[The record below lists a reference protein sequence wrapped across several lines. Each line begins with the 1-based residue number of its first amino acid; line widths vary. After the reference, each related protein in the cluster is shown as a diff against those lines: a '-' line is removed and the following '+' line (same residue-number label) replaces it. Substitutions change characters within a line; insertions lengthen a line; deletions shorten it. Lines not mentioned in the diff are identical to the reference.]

1 LHVRKSFDRLLVSN
15 LFIDSIIY
23 IVMMKENKQPPPKR
37 PMEHI
42 VSFLPDN
49 ITVHVSPGQNL
60 LTAAAL
66 AGVYIPASCGGD
78 GVCRKCK
85 IELVQGELHA
95 QNTSSLSQDE
105 ISRGTRLACISTVFS
120 DVTIRI
126 PEIVRSD
133 GTSLKAKPKT
143 TRTISTR
150 SQENLV
156 GTWQIAPPVRK
167 LYLTLPPPTLDD
179 NIPDMQRLIRG
190 ISRTGPGMHEPDY
203 DHPELIHDLSV
214 TLRESDWR
222 VTVILLQGKLAN
234 EPERIIAVEPGDTT
248 DQLYGL
254 ALDLG
259 TTTIGGVLIDLNSGR
274 IIAEASAYN
283 SQIGYGEDIISRI
296 IYSQRTGGL
305 RALQEKAVHTIN
317 NIIEEVCRTVIISP
331 SDISYI
337 MAAGNTVMAHLLLGI
352 NPKFIREAPYVP
364 GVSQFPLTKAA
375 ALGIM
380 AHPSVRLFLYPC
392 IASFVGGD
400 IVAGVHACNMH
411 RSEKIS
417 LFIDIGTNGEIV
429 VGNRDWMVCAA
440 CSAGPAFEGS
450 GIKYGMRASSGAIE
464 NLHIHPDTLDPMI
477 VTIGNTNPRG
487 ICGSGVIAI
496 VSELLEA
503 GIIDRRGKFNDRKK
517 HHRIRK
523 GADGWEYVIAW
534 AHDTMIGEDIVITEI
549 DLDNLIRAKGAM
561 FAGCQTLLE
570 SVGIGFAEVEQ
581 IILAGNFGAHI
592 DLERAIAIGLLPDID
607 RDRFYYLGNA
617 SMLGCQISL
626 TDHIRFRERTEVRR
640 IMTNLE
646 LSDNLNFMSYYVAA
660 LFLPHTDS
668 RLFPSLSY

>member
-1 LHVRKSFDRLLVSN
+1 
-15 LFIDSIIY
+15 
-23 IVMMKENKQPPPKR
+23 
-37 PMEHI
+37 MEHSHTI
-42 VSFLPDN
+42 TFLPDN
-49 ITVHVSPGQNL
+49 IVVRVNPGENL

-66 AGVYIPASCGGD
+66 AGVYIHASCGGD
-78 GVCRKCK
+78 GVCQKCK
-85 IELVQGELHA
+85 IELVEGELHS
-95 QNTSSLSQDE
+95 QNTTSLTLEE
-105 ISRGTRLACISTVFS
+105 ISKGTRLACISTVIS

-126 PEIVRSD
+126 PEIIRSD
-133 GTSLKAKPKT
+133 GKSIKSKPKT
-143 TRTISTR
+143 TRTISAK
-150 SQENLV
+150 SLKHLV
-156 GTWQIAPPVRK
+156 GTWKINPPVRK
-167 LYLTLPPPTLDD
+167 LYLSLPPPSLDD

-190 ISRTGPGMHEPDY
+190 ISQPAPGTQEPDY
-203 DHPELIHDLSV
+203 DHPELIQELST
-214 TLRESDWR
+214 TLRESQWN
-222 VTVILLQGKLAN
+222 VTVILLQGKQLN
-234 EPERIIAVEPGDTT
+234 EPERIIAVEPGNTT

-254 ALDLG
+254 ALDIG

-274 IIAEASAYN
+274 IIAETSAYN
-283 SQIGYGEDIISRI
+283 SQIGYGEDVISRI
-296 IYSQRTGGL
+296 IYSQRSGGL
-305 RALQEKAVHTIN
+305 RALQEKTVYTIN

-352 NPKFIREAPYVP
+352 DPKFIRESPYVP

-400 IVAGVHACNMH
+400 IVAGVHACQMH
-411 RSEKIS
+411 KSEKIS

-429 VGNRDWMVCAA
+429 VGNCDWMVCAA
-440 CSAGPAFEGS
+440 CSAGPAFEGG
-450 GIKYGMRASSGAIE
+450 GIKYGMRASNGAIE
-464 NLHIHPDTLDPMI
+464 NIHIHQDTLDPMI
-477 VTIGNTNPRG
+477 VTVGNTNPRG

-496 VSELLEA
+496 VAELLEA
-503 GIIDRRGKFNDRKK
+503 GIIDQRGKFSDTKK
-517 HHRIRK
+517 HQRIRK
-523 GADGWEYVIAW
+523 GSDGWEYVIAW
-534 AHDTMIGEDIVITEI
+534 SHDTMIGEDIVITEI

-561 FAGCQTLLE
+561 FAGYQTLLE
-570 SVGIGFAEVEQ
+570 SVGIGFSDLDR

-626 TDHIRFRERTEVRR
+626 TDHNRFKQRTQVRQ

-646 LSDNLNFMSYYVAA
+646 LSDNQNFMNYYMAA

-668 RLFPSLSY
+668 RLFPSLSDK

>member
-1 LHVRKSFDRLLVSN
+1 
-15 LFIDSIIY
+15 
-23 IVMMKENKQPPPKR
+23 MK
-37 PMEHI
+37 HTI
-42 VSFLPDN
+42 SFLPDD
-49 ITVHVSPGQNL
+49 ITVRVNPGENL

-85 IELVQGELHA
+85 VELVDGEL
-95 QNTSSLSQDE
+95 QSQKTSSFSQDE
-105 ISRGTRLACISTVFS
+105 ISKGTQLACISTIVS

-126 PEIVRSD
+126 PELVRAD
-133 GTSLKAKPKT
+133 GKSLRSRPKT
-143 TRTISTR
+143 TRTIS
-150 SQENLV
+150 SKSLEKLV
-156 GTWQIAPPVRK
+156 GSWEIAPPVRK
-167 LYLTLPPPTLDD
+167 LFLSLPPPTLDD

-190 ISRTGPGMHEPDY
+190 ISRTLPGMQEPDY
-203 DHPELIHDLSV
+203 DHPELIHELSA
-214 TLRESDWR
+214 TLRESQWK
-222 VTVILLQGKLAN
+222 VTVILLQGKQAN

-274 IIAEASAYN
+274 IIAETSAYN
-283 SQIGYGEDIISRI
+283 SQIGYGEDVISRI
-296 IYSQRTGGL
+296 IYAGRSGGL
-305 RALQEKAVHTIN
+305 RALQEKAVYTIN
-317 NIIEEVCRTVIISP
+317 NIIEELCRTVIISP

-352 NPKFIREAPYVP
+352 DPKFIREAPYVP

-400 IVAGVHACNMH
+400 IVAGVHACQMH
-411 RSEKIS
+411 KSEKVS

-429 VGNRDWMVCAA
+429 VGNCDWMVCAA
-440 CSAGPAFEGS
+440 CSAGPAFEGG
-450 GIKYGMRASSGAIE
+450 GIKYGMRASNGAIE
-464 NLHIHPDTLDPMI
+464 NIHIHPDTLEPMI
-477 VTIGNTNPRG
+477 VTVGNTNPRG

-496 VSELLEA
+496 VPELLEA
-503 GIIDRRGKFNDRKK
+503 GVIDQRGKFIVDKRHK
-517 HHRIRK
+517 RIRK
-523 GADGWEYVIAW
+523 GSDGWEYVIAW
-534 AHDTMIGEDIVITEI
+534 SHDTMIGEDIVITEI

-561 FAGCQTLLE
+561 FAGYQTLLE
-570 SVGIGFAEVEQ
+570 SVGIGFGDLDR

-592 DLERAIAIGLLPDID
+592 DLERAIAIGLLPDIE

-626 TDHIRFRERTEVRR
+626 TDYNRFRERTEVRQ

-646 LSDNLNFMSYYVAA
+646 LSDNHNFMNHYMAA
-660 LFLPHTDS
+660 LFLPHTDN

>member
-1 LHVRKSFDRLLVSN
+1 
-15 LFIDSIIY
+15 
-23 IVMMKENKQPPPKR
+23 
-37 PMEHI
+37 MEHT
-42 VSFLPDN
+42 VSFLPDD
-49 ITVHVSPGQNL
+49 ISVRVTPGENL

-66 AGVYIPASCGGD
+66 AGVYIHASCGGD

-85 IELVQGELHA
+85 VELVHGELHS
-95 QNTSSLSQDE
+95 QNTTSLTQEETSK
-105 ISRGTRLACISTVFS
+105 GTRLACISTVVS

-133 GTSLKAKPKT
+133 GKSLKSKPKT
-143 TRTISTR
+143 TRTISAK
-150 SQENLV
+150 SLENLV
-156 GTWQIAPPVRK
+156 GIWEISPPVRK
-167 LYLTLPPPTLDD
+167 VFLSLPPPTLDD

-190 ISRTGPGMHEPDY
+190 ISRTTPGMQEPDY
-203 DHPELIHDLSV
+203 DHPELIHELSA
-214 TLRESDWR
+214 TLRESHWQ
-222 VTVILLQGKLAN
+222 VTVILLQGKQAS

-274 IIAEASAYN
+274 IIAETSAYN
-283 SQIGYGEDIISRI
+283 SQIGYGEDVISRI
-296 IYSQRTGGL
+296 IYSQRSGGL
-305 RALQEKAVHTIN
+305 RALQEKAVYTIN
-317 NIIEEVCRTVIISP
+317 NIIEEVCRKVIISP

-352 NPKFIREAPYVP
+352 DPKYIREAPYVP

-400 IVAGVHACNMH
+400 IVAGVHACQMH
-411 RSEKIS
+411 KSEKIS

-429 VGNRDWMVCAA
+429 IGNCDWMVCAA
-440 CSAGPAFEGS
+440 CSAGPAFEGG

-464 NLHIHPDTLDPMI
+464 NIHIHQDTLDPMI
-477 VTIGNTNPRG
+477 VTVGNTNPRG

-496 VSELLEA
+496 VPELLEA
-503 GIIDRRGKFNDRKK
+503 GIIDQRGKFIDQKK
-517 HHRIRK
+517 HRRIRK
-523 GADGWEYVIAW
+523 GTDGWEYVIAW

-561 FAGCQTLLE
+561 FAGYQTLLE
-570 SVGIGFAEVEQ
+570 SVGIGFADLDR

-592 DLERAIAIGLLPDID
+592 DLERAIGIGLLPDIN
-607 RDRFYYLGNA
+607 RDRFHYLGNA

-626 TDHIRFRERTEVRR
+626 TDYNRFRERTEVRK

-646 LSDNLNFMSYYVAA
+646 LSDNQNFMNYYMAA
-660 LFLPHTDS
+660 LFLPHTDN
-668 RLFPSLSY
+668 RLFPSVAY